1 VPVVVTGASGAVGRT
16 LIPLLVEG
24 GSEVRAVVRR
34 REAAEDIRALGA
46 KAAVCRLGDADALEA
61 VMQGAHTVVH
71 LAGALDLP
79 DDAGYEESNLSTTRW
94 VLDAGKD
101 ADVTRFLFM
110 SYPGASPDSPNAYL
124 RAKGAAEEAI
134 RGSGLQHAI
143 VRSTHVHGPRCRWLE
158 EMRASAR
165 RPVAVVIGPGTQRVA
180 PVFVGDVARVL
191 AAADDRAHAVAG
203 TFGLQGPDVL
213 SVDEMVDLLAG
224 RPRRKVHLGTA
235 AARRSARLLGRRLA
249 PALVEVMARDSL
261 ADAPDASAE
270 FGVGLTSLRDGLAAA
285 S

>member
-1 VPVVVTGASGAVGRT
+1 
-16 LIPLLVEG
+16 
-24 GSEVRAVVRR
+24 
-34 REAAEDIRALGA
+34 
-46 KAAVCRLGDADALEA
+46 
-61 VMQGAHTVVH
+61 
-71 LAGALDLP
+71 
-79 DDAGYEESNLSTTRW
+79 
-94 VLDAGKD
+94 
-101 ADVTRFLFM
+101 
-110 SYPGASPDSPNAYL
+110 
-124 RAKGAAEEAI
+124 
-134 RGSGLQHAI
+134 
-143 VRSTHVHGPRCRWLE
+143 
-158 EMRASAR
+158 
-165 RPVAVVIGPGTQRVA
+165 VA
-180 PVFVGDVARVL
+180 PVFLGDVARVL

-235 AARRSARLLGRRLA
+235 AARRSARLLGRRLS